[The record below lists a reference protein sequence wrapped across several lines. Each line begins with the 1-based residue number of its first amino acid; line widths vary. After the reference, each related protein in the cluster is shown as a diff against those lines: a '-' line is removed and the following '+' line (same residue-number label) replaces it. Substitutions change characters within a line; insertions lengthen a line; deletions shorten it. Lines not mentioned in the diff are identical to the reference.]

1 MHALRPLLR
10 FLPGNRLL
18 VLAFH
23 RVAREFDPYDPETP
37 DAAHFSRQLDALGG
51 FDVVPLGAG
60 LTALQEGRLRRTA
73 VAITFDDGYR
83 DQLAVAAPLLE
94 ARGYPSTVFVSSA
107 FVGGQNMW
115 HDRLLWALREGVV
128 GSRLDGVGLAEA
140 VPASLGA
147 RRQLAGRCIAA
158 VKSLPLSA
166 REQAVALVEAA
177 CGAPPAPR
185 LMLGAKELRELA
197 ARPGVEIGA
206 HTRRHPILAACT
218 LEEARAEVSGSR
230 ADLEQLLGVSVGLFA
245 YPNGH
250 EGRDFSDRDVGL
262 VREAGFSH
270 AFSADWGV
278 VTPGSDALKLPR
290 LSLYRRSVLGNAMLL
305 ARAAFRT

>member
-1 MHALRPLLR
+1 MLWLRPFLR
-10 FLPGNRLL
+10 RLPGDRLL

-23 RVAREFDPYDPETP
+23 RVTQQFDPYDPETP
-37 DAAHFSRQLDALGG
+37 DAAQFARQLDALAG
-51 FDVVPLGAG
+51 FDVVSLSAG
-60 LTALQEGRLRRTA
+60 LAALREGKLARTSI
-73 VAITFDDGYR
+73 AITFDDGYR
-83 DQLAVAAPLLE
+83 DQLEVVTPLLQ

-115 HDRLLWALREGVV
+115 HDRLLWALREGRA

-140 VPASLGA
+140 VPASMEA
-147 RRQLAGRCIAA
+147 RRQLAARCIAA
-158 VKSLPLSA
+158 LKSLPLGA

-177 CGAPPAPR
+177 CGAPEAPR
-185 LMLGAKELRELA
+185 LMLNPKELRELA

-218 LEEARAEVSGSR
+218 LEEARAEVAGSR
-230 ADLEQLLGVSVGLFA
+230 ADLEQLLGLPVGLFA

-250 EGRDFSDRDVGL
+250 EGRDFSEREVGL
-262 VREAGFSH
+262 VREAGFSY
-270 AFSADWGV
+270 AFTADWGA

-290 LSLYRRSVLGNAMLL
+290 VSLYRQSALGNALLL
-305 ARAAFRT
+305 AREALR

>member
-1 MHALRPLLR
+1 MRGLRPLLR

-37 DAAHFSRQLDALGG
+37 DAAHFSRQLDALDG

-60 LTALQEGRLRRTA
+60 LAALREGRLPRTA

-83 DQLAVAAPLLE
+83 DQLEVATPLLE

-115 HDRLLWALREGVV
+115 HDRLLWALREGRE
-128 GSRLDGVGLAEA
+128 GSRLDVVGLAEA
-140 VPASLGA
+140 VPASLEA

-158 VKSLPLSA
+158 VKSLPLTA
-166 REQAVALVEAA
+166 REQAVALVEVA
-177 CGAPPAPR
+177 CSAPPAPR
-185 LMLGAKELRELA
+185 LMLDAMELRELGR
-197 ARPGVEIGA
+197 RPGVEIGA
-206 HTRRHPILAACT
+206 HTRHHPILAACA

-230 ADLEQLLGVSVGLFA
+230 TDLEHLLGAPVGLFA

-250 EGRDFSDRDVGL
+250 EGRDFSEREVGL

-270 AFSADWGV
+270 AFTSDWGV
-278 VTPGSDALKLPR
+278 VTSASDRLKLPR
-290 LSLYRRSVLGNAMLL
+290 VSLYSQSVLGNALLL
-305 ARAAFRT
+305 AREALR